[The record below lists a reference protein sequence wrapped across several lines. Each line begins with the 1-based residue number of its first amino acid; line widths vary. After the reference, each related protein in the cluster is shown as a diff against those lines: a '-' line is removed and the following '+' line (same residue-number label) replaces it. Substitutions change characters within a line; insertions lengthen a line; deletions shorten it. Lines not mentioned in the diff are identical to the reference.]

1 MSSKVQKRAA
11 SESLVFLGIL
21 AGILILLN
29 VLAAS
34 LPSPRI
40 DLTRTGMFSLAPG
53 SEHLASNLSDRVEIT
68 AYFTENLPPP
78 FNATERQVRDLLS
91 EYEAASKGQIVVRFV
106 NPNDEEKQ
114 QAALADGVQPVAHQ
128 KIEEDQVAVVEG
140 YRGLVLR
147 HLDKS
152 RTIPVIQDTTGLEYT
167 ITSAIKELIGE
178 RTPIGIVGG
187 HGSPN
192 LTQGLTSL
200 QSVMSLYDVRE
211 VDASQ
216 EIDPTLTA
224 LLIVGPKE
232 PLTDEELRRIDQ
244 YVMRGGSL
252 GIFGGALSV
261 DLGGQSGG
269 PSAQVV
275 DTRVDELIKGWGVE
289 LDSTIVA
296 DAQCSRAPMRGP
308 LGLQVLVPYPPI
320 PILQLDEEQI
330 NHPVMFQLA
339 SPMLPFVSPLEV
351 GEAPEGATLTV
362 LARSSD
368 DSWSMSGPN
377 IALEPRNPREWQMTE
392 TAGPFDLMVAIEGKL
407 PSAYAEP
414 VSEAGEPSEVQAP
427 PVAEREVR
435 ILVTGTSTF
444 LEDSFMPPRPPQ
456 GEVQMNAALAL
467 ALNAVDWL
475 AADSDLIAIRAK
487 SVEEPALD
495 IPDSVLAAEGTVL
508 SAAEEG
514 DEARVQSALEERQA
528 AIESW
533 DAKKKAYRWVN
544 TLGIP
549 LVVALFGLFRWR
561 QRTNKKQTLR
571 L

>member
-1 MSSKVQKRAA
+1 MSSKTQKRAA
-11 SESLVFLGIL
+11 SESLVFLLIV

-34 LPSPRI
+34 FRTPRI
-40 DLTRTGMFSLAPG
+40 DLTRNQLFSLAEG
-53 SEHLASNLSDRVEIT
+53 SERIAANLTDRVEIT

-91 EYEAASKGQIVVRFV
+91 EYAAASDGQIIVRFV

-114 QAALADGVQPVAHQ
+114 QAARADGIQPVAHQ

-140 YRGLVLR
+140 YRGMVLR
-147 HLDKS
+147 HLDQS
-152 RTIPVIQDTTGLEYT
+152 RTIAVIQDTTGLEYT
-167 ITSAIKELIGE
+167 ITSAIKELVGE

-200 QSVMSLYDVRE
+200 QGVLSVYDARE
-211 VDASQ
+211 IDASQ
-216 EIDPTLTA
+216 EIDPNLA
-224 LLIVGPKE
+224 AVLIVGPQE
-232 PLTDEELRRIDQ
+232 PFTDDELRRIDQ

-252 GIFGGALSV
+252 GVFGGAFAV
-261 DLGGQSGG
+261 DLTGQAG
-269 PSAQVV
+269 PSARAVNS
-275 DTRVDELIKGWGVE
+275 RLDELLRNWGVE
-289 LDSTIVA
+289 LGSDIVA

-320 PILQLDEEQI
+320 PVLQLDETQLA
-330 NHPVMFQLA
+330 HPVMFRLA
-339 SPMLPFVSPLEV
+339 SPMLPFVTPLQL
-351 GEAPEGATLTV
+351 GDAPDGASVTV

-368 DSWSMSGPN
+368 DSWTMAGPN
-377 IALEPRNPREWQMTE
+377 VSLEPRNPRDWQMSA
-392 TAGPFDLMVAIEGKL
+392 TAGPFELMVAIEGKL
-407 PSAYAEP
+407 PSAYAAPIDE
-414 VSEAGEPSEVQAP
+414 EAAVAIQAP
-427 PVAEREVR
+427 PVAEGDVR
-435 ILVTGTSTF
+435 VLVAGTSTF
-444 LEDSFMPPRPPQ
+444 LEDAFMPPRPPQ

-487 SVEEPALD
+487 TIEEPALD
-495 IPDSVLAAEGTVL
+495 IPDSVLAAEDTVL

-514 DEARVQSALEERQA
+514 DEAGLEAGLEERQA

-533 DAKKKAYRWVN
+533 DAKKRAYRWMN

-549 LVVALFGLFRWR
+549 FLVALFGLFRWR
-561 QRTNKKQTLR
+561 QRSNKKKTLK